1 MLTIP
6 PQCLIFV
13 SGVVW
18 GLGLNYDKQYGDDKT
33 LLPKAEPAPLPPID
47 KTLPLVEQAQA
58 LTQES
63 LDAARRIMNDVT
75 QPASAQLA
83 AAIFI
88 KEIGH
93 GKATADIPRVS
104 DKKDKSDVSSKV
116 LALLTDA
123 QLEELRAA
131 GE

>member
-1 MLTIP
+1 MG
-6 PQCLIFV
+6 C
-13 SGVVW
+13 
-18 GLGLNYDKQYGDDKT
+18 GLADNKFYEKLYEGGNK
-33 LLPKAEPAPLPPID
+33 PPAPTEKPKPADLPPVD

-93 GKATADIPRVS
+93 GKST
-104 DKKDKSDVSSKV
+104 SDVPRQADKRDKADVSNRV

-123 QLEELRAA
+123 QLEELRANN
-131 GE
+131 E

>member
-1 MLTIP
+1 MADEKFYDRLYEGIP
-6 PQCLIFV
+6 QPQE
-13 SGVVW
+13 
-18 GLGLNYDKQYGDDKT
+18 KP
-33 LLPKAEPAPLPPID
+33 PKAQDLPPTD
-47 KTLPLVEQAQA
+47 KTLPLIEQAQA

-93 GKATADIPRVS
+93 GKSTSDVPRVA
-104 DKKDKSDVSSKV
+104 DKKDKADVSARV
-116 LALLTDA
+116 LGLLTDA
-123 QLEELRAA
+123 QLEELRATGG
-131 GE
+131 GEG